1 MGLRL
6 AFAFPVQSHYPASW
20 PGARG
25 TSIFVSMDSNNA
37 PKTGTSAH
45 DEQSG

>member
-6 AFAFPVQSHYPASW
+6 AFAFPLQSYYPDSW
-20 PGARG
+20 NGARG
-25 TSIFVSMDSNNA
+25 TSIFVSMDSKNA